1 MSVLPDTYNW
11 KPYWGHPQAGTWGK
25 APAVKILHIH
35 GPKFQESLCVLKF
48 LGTYGLTDASNT
60 TLLAKIKGWCKYERS
75 QYSMQLLL
83 NANKARARP
92 DPPEVVVVQDERGRC
107 SMRLLLDA
115 SRAHVYPTLTLG
127 SSNSAPHVNPGGR
140 HPATHPLPSSSAPW
154 RPDIPPT
161 G

>member
-1 MSVLPDTYNW
+1 MLQGCTAHRLCERRGAEPARAPVQEWLFTFFGDRVSVLPDTYNW

-48 LGTYGLTDASNT
+48 LGTYGLTDASNA

-83 NANKARARP
+83 DANKARARP
-92 DPPEVVVVQDERGRC
+92 ALTPESVQARAQPVQRAAAAGRQHGAGLCPPR
-107 SMRLLLDA
+107 
-115 SRAHVYPTLTLG
+115 
-127 SSNSAPHVNPGGR
+127 
-140 HPATHPLPSSSAPW
+140 
-154 RPDIPPT
+154 
-161 G
+161 